1 MPMRKARINRKTN
14 ETDIQLKLNLDG
26 NGEFEGELPLG
37 FLKHMLSTLARHSS
51 IDLSIKASG
60 DTDVDS
66 HHLTEDIGIA
76 LGQALEKALGG
87 KAGIRRY
94 GYALIPMDESL
105 ASAAIDIS
113 GRAKLVFDAKFES
126 EAANGMPISLV
137 RHFFDSLSSNARIT
151 VHIKLVYGMDPH
163 HKIEAIFKA
172 FARALGMAVEKG
184 KRPAKRLAKNIL
196 ERSIPSTKGLL

>member
-1 MPMRKARINRKTN
+1 MSMRKASINRKTG
-14 ETDIQLKLNLDG
+14 ETDIRLLLNLDG

-37 FLKHMLSTLARHSS
+37 FLKHMLATLARHSS
-51 IDLSIKASG
+51 IDLSIKAGG

-113 GRAKLVFDAKFES
+113 GRAKLVFDAEFES
-126 EAANGMPISLV
+126 EAAGGMTIGLV
-137 RHFFDSLSSNARIT
+137 RHFFDSLVSNARIT
-151 VHIKLVYGMDPH
+151 AHIKLIYGTDPH

-172 FARALGMAVEKG
+172 FARALGMAVEKD
-184 KRPAKRLAKNIL
+184 KRLAKIQAKG
-196 ERSIPSTKGLL
+196 IPSTKGLL